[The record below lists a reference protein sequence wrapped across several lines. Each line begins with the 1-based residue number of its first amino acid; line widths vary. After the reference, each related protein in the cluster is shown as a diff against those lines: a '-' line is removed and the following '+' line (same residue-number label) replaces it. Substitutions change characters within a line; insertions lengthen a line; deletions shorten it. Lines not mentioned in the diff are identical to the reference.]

1 MLRNFKAF
9 VVRVCDFEVEVVESI
24 NVEEEVESLDDG
36 TSWLLV
42 IIFCASVRKRERNG
56 GSVRIRSRHLVV
68 CLRKGGGC

>member
-1 MLRNFKAF
+1 MLRNFEAL
-9 VVRVCDFEVEVVESI
+9 VVGICNFEVEIVESI